1 MAPARPFLKWAGG
14 KTQLIPTLLET
25 LPSRNATYFEP
36 FIGGGAVF
44 FALAAQGTRFQHAV
58 INDWNRELVD
68 AYRAIRDF
76 PEEVIDQLKLLP
88 YSKEIFLE
96 LRAKL
101 PQDFSPCRRAAR
113 MIYLNK
119 TCFNGLYRVNKAGGF
134 NVPFGKF
141 KNPPTILDADNLR
154 AVAKVLN
161 HHVTLLD
168 GDFAT
173 AVDNAQS
180 GDAVYFDPP
189 YVPVNTT
196 ANFTSYTS
204 DGFTIDDQHR
214 LVASFRLLVERGVAV
229 VASNSDTDVI
239 RELYKGFEIHEI
251 QARRSINSKGDKRG
265 SVGELIIVG
274 RSA

>member
-14 KTQLIPTLLET
+14 KTQLIPTLLEI
-25 LPSRNATYFEP
+25 LPARNAIYFEP

-44 FALAAQGTRFQHAV
+44 FALVAQGGRFQRAV
-58 INDWNRELVD
+58 LNDWNKELAD
-68 AYRAIRDF
+68 CYRAIRDF
-76 PEEVIDQLKLLP
+76 PDEVIEQLKLLP
-88 YSKEIFLE
+88 YSKKVFLE
-96 LRAKL
+96 LRAKM

-119 TCFNGLYRVNKAGGF
+119 TGFNGLYRVNKAGGF

-141 KNPPTILDADNLR
+141 KSPPKILDEDNIH
-154 AVAKVLN
+154 ACAKVLN
-161 HHVTLLD
+161 RRVSLFD
-168 GDFAT
+168 GDFVP
-173 AVDNAQS
+173 AVETAQS

-214 LVASFRLLVERGVAV
+214 LAASFRQLVGKGVAV
-229 VASNSDTDVI
+229 VASNSDTDVV
-239 RELYKGFEIHEI
+239 RELYKGFEIREI